1 MQNIIL
7 IGMPGCGKTTVGK
20 LVAQR
25 LHRPFFDADAEIVNR
40 LGCDIPTFF
49 AQEGEAAF
57 RKVETEVLKDL
68 GKRSGCVI
76 ATGGGCVLRPEN
88 VELLKKNG
96 ILIHLDTPFFRI
108 VQNLSRDTSRPLL
121 QGDKEKQTRT
131 LYSQRK
137 KIYEDCAD
145 VSVRGV
151 RISEILMKLF
161 RAL

>member
-1 MQNIIL
+1 
-7 IGMPGCGKTTVGK
+7 T
-20 LVAQR
+20 
-25 LHRPFFDADAEIVNR
+25 
-40 LGCDIPTFF
+40 
-49 AQEGEAAF
+49 
-57 RKVETEVLKDL
+57 
-68 GKRSGCVI
+68 GCVI

-88 VELLKKNG
+88 VELLKRNG

-131 LYSQRK
+131 LYNQRK
-137 KIYEDCAD
+137 KIYADCAD

-151 RISEILMKLF
+151 RISEILTKLF